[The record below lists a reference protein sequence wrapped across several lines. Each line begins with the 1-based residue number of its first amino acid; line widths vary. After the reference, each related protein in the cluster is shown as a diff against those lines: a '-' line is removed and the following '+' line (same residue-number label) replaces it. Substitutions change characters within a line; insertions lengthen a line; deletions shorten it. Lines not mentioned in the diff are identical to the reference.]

1 MRRSS
6 GALGPRSS
14 HISAIWGSHLTRQVV
29 SAGGWNAGCSN
40 EGGEPAGWPN
50 QTRTGILRAAD
61 RCESNPMTQLTPLG
75 LIKILGQV
83 TGIMVIP
90 IVGAA
95 VAGLVAD
102 RILGTS
108 PLLVLSAL
116 LVGTLVA
123 ALGIWLLIRAGMRK
137 GYGGRPGHGA

>member
-1 MRRSS
+1 
-6 GALGPRSS
+6 
-14 HISAIWGSHLTRQVV
+14 
-29 SAGGWNAGCSN
+29 
-40 EGGEPAGWPN
+40 
-50 QTRTGILRAAD
+50 
-61 RCESNPMTQLTPLG
+61 MTQLTPLG

-95 VAGLVAD
+95 VVGLVAD

-108 PLLVLSAL
+108 PLLVLIAL

-123 ALGIWLLIRAGMRK
+123 GGGIWLLIRAGIRK